1 MGRAFNSRNY
11 RLYFAGQGLSMIGTW
26 MTLIATNW
34 LVFQLTNSALL
45 LGIVG
50 FAGQIPTF
58 FLAPFAGVVVDRWNR
73 HRILVITQIL
83 AMLQSLALAFLALT
97 GKINIWYII
106 FLGLFQGVINA
117 LSMPALQ
124 AFVKEIVEKQ
134 EDLGNA
140 IALNASLISSAR
152 LIGPAIGGVLIATVG
167 SGMCFLID
175 GISYIAVLAALLAM
189 KIPSKQKITETTP
202 PWQRLK
208 EGFTYAFGFQPIR
221 SVLLMMSLLGF
232 MGLPYVTLTPVFATK
247 ILHGGPQTLGFLM
260 AAAALGALIASI
272 YLSSRNSVVGL
283 ENIIAISPTILG
295 IGFIIFSFSHIL
307 WFSLLFMVMIGFAVV
322 LQIAACNTFIQTIVE
337 DDKRGRVMSFYSMA
351 FMGMVPFGSLFSGW
365 LADKIGAPNTLM
377 MNGIFCILGSFIF
390 ARQLPVLTRLVSPVY
405 IQKGILSK
413 TN

>member
-1 MGRAFNSRNY
+1 
-11 RLYFAGQGLSMIGTW
+11 MIGTW

>member
-1 MGRAFNSRNY
+1 
-11 RLYFAGQGLSMIGTW
+11 MIGTW

-34 LVFQLTNSALL
+34 LVFQLTDSALL
-45 LGIVG
+45 LGVVG
-50 FAGQIPTF
+50 FVGQIPTF

-83 AMLQSLALAFLALT
+83 AMIQSLALAFLSLT
-97 GKINIWYII
+97 GIINIWHII
-106 FLGLFQGVINA
+106 FLCLFQGLINA

-189 KIPSKQKITETTP
+189 KIPPKEKTTETTP

-208 EGFTYAFGFQPIR
+208 DGFTYAFGFPPIR

-232 MGLPYVTLTPVFATK
+232 MGLPYVILTPIFATK
-247 ILHGGPQTLGFLM
+247 ILHGGSQTLGFLM
-260 AAAALGALIASI
+260 AASALGALIASI
-272 YLSSRNSVVGL
+272 YLSSRSSVVGL
-283 ENIIAISPTILG
+283 ENVIALAPRILG
-295 IGFIIFSFSHIL
+295 IGFIVFSLSHIL
-307 WFSLLFMVMIGFAVV
+307 GFSLLFMVIIGFAVV
-322 LQIAACNTFIQTIVE
+322 LQLAACNTLIQTIVD

-365 LADKIGAPNTLM
+365 LASKIGAPDTLM
-377 MNGIFCILGSFIF
+377 MNGIFCIIGSFIF
-390 ARQLPVLTRLVSPVY
+390 ARQLPVLTRLVSPIY
-405 IQKGILSK
+405 IQKGILTKANS
-413 TN
+413 

>member
-1 MGRAFNSRNY
+1 
-11 RLYFAGQGLSMIGTW
+11 MIGTW

-106 FLGLFQGVINA
+106 FLCLFQGVINA

-307 WFSLLFMVMIGFAVV
+307 WFSLLFMGMIGFAVV